1 MPGGATDLPPESER
15 IPFAEVAGVL
25 HGGRYRIEAEVGS
38 GSAGTVYRARDVTSG
53 ATVAL
58 KIVGESSAAHRFN
71 REATTLARLSH
82 PAVVRYIAHGETQGR
97 MFLAMEWLDGE
108 DLETR
113 LDHGKLGW
121 EGACIVG
128 LRIAEALAHAHALG
142 LVHRDLGPRNVYL
155 PGRKLE
161 HAKLLDFGL
170 VRLIDPTALER
181 TASQA
186 ILGTPYYMSPEQ
198 IRSSKNVD
206 ARADL
211 FSLGVLLY
219 EMASGRR
226 PFEGTELFSLW
237 LNIIEATPPPLAVP
251 GAPPELVVL
260 VETLLKKNPAERP
273 VSAQVVADL
282 LREIGTAFVPTAPL
296 APPIATGPPAP
307 RQLGSLAADSA
318 HPALTAPPPLQS
330 LPPIGDGRRQRSVA
344 LVAGVVVG
352 AGLAGAL
359 AFAIQRRSP
368 PSQPKSDD
376 VLSSPVASFAPPT
389 VASPPMAVDVPPVVD
404 ASTVDDAPPAQ
415 DGEPA
420 PVPSASTPLRD
431 ARSRKPVA
439 PGAPSA
445 ITVEPRLP
453 SSPATP
459 PPDGTPARPLLCS
472 QGQSLTE
479 RGKTYGAAPD
489 TPNQPSVLAGGNC
502 SLVLD
507 GCTLN
512 GPVALSVN
520 GNATVRLQNCTV
532 KGRVVVNS
540 ITGTVLLSSTPVAA
554 DKVVNRGGT
563 VKTL

>member
-1 MPGGATDLPPESER
+1 MATPGGATDLPPESER

-53 ATVAL
+53 ATIAL
-58 KIVGESSAAHRFN
+58 KIVGESSAAHRFT

-128 LRIAEALAHAHALG
+128 LRIAEALAHAHGLG
-142 LVHRDLGPRNVYL
+142 LVHRDLGPRNVFL

-161 HAKLLDFGL
+161 QAKLLDFGL
-170 VRLIDPTALER
+170 VRLIDPTVLER

-237 LNIIEATPPPLAVP
+237 LNIIEATPPPLVVP
-251 GAPPELVVL
+251 GAPPELLVL
-260 VETLLKKNPAERP
+260 IETLLKKDPAARP

-282 LREIGTAFVPTAPL
+282 LREIGTAVVPTAPL

-307 RQLGSLAADSA
+307 RQLGSLVSVSA
-318 HPALTAPPPLQS
+318 HPAQTTPPPLRS
-330 LPPIGDGRRQRSVA
+330 LPPADVSHRRRA
-344 LVAGVVVG
+344 GAIVAGIVVG
-352 AGLAGAL
+352 ASLAGAV
-359 AFAIQRRSP
+359 AFALHRRPGSAKVVMTPPSIPSDAPRIVASASP
-368 PSQPKSDD
+368 PLDEPPPSDD
-376 VLSSPVASFAPPT
+376 EPPP
-389 VASPPMAVDVPPVVD
+389 VASPPSSTRPVRLRGTTRGVPSAPGTAGVPGSVDPMQPV
-404 ASTVDDAPPAQ
+404 APPA
-415 DGEPA
+415 P
-420 PVPSASTPLRD
+420 
-431 ARSRKPVA
+431 
-439 PGAPSA
+439 PGHGGAERQLICKSGQRIEEQGATYAPSA
-445 ITVEPRLP
+445 YAPGSPTV
-453 SSPATP
+453 
-459 PPDGTPARPLLCS
+459 
-472 QGQSLTE
+472 
-479 RGKTYGAAPD
+479 
-489 TPNQPSVLAGGNC
+489 VAGGSCQLTLANC
-502 SLVLD
+502 TIEGTNSVTVNERADVTLRN
-507 GCTLN
+507 CTVRGRIILTSS
-512 GPVALSVN
+512 G
-520 GNATVRLQNCTV
+520 ATVRLRNTTV
-532 KGRVVVNS
+532 QGQVSNN
-540 ITGTVLLSSTPVAA
+540 A
-554 DKVVNRGGT
+554 GGT
-563 VKTL
+563 VDRQ